1 MVWKAKTP
9 GFRSYLFRNCHSA
22 PSFSAL
28 RGNLN
33 NVENELTS
41 EENEQSEHANSVA
54 VATAAAA
61 EAAVVAAHAAA
72 EAVRLSTVTQFAGKS
87 KEEVAAIKIQTA
99 FRGYLVCIHCFLF
112 FVFCFLFF
120 VFLMKLFGS
129 IQAKSLKAPI

>member
-22 PSFSAL
+22 PSFSTR

-41 EENEQSEHANSVA
+41 EENEQSEHVNSIA

-61 EAAVVAAHAAA
+61 IVATHAAA
-72 EAVRLSTVTQFAGKS
+72 EVVRLSTVS
-87 KEEVAAIKIQTA
+87 
-99 FRGYLVCIHCFLF
+99 
-112 FVFCFLFF
+112 
-120 VFLMKLFGS
+120 
-129 IQAKSLKAPI
+129 